1 MFIFSG
7 EVLVGH
13 APNTQLILYDI
24 STPVD
29 IPDTITGTLFITNYQ
44 LCFRPI
50 PFLVEKVYSI
60 IVSTQNT
67 CFIHYIKIN
76 LVLLI

>member
-60 IVSTQNT
+60 YQ
-67 CFIHYIKIN
+67 YK
-76 LVLLI
+76 LLSRNKFYALH

>member
-29 IPDTITGTLFITNYQ
+29 IPDTIT
-44 LCFRPI
+44 
-50 PFLVEKVYSI
+50 
-60 IVSTQNT
+60 
-67 CFIHYIKIN
+67 H
-76 LVLLI
+76 

>member
-24 STPVD
+24 SSPVD

-44 LCFRPI
+44 LPI

-60 IVSTQNT
+60 YQ
-67 CFIHYIKIN
+67 YK
-76 LVLLI
+76 LLSRNKFYTLH

>member
-44 LCFRPI
+44 LCFGLI

-60 IVSTQNT
+60 YQ
-67 CFIHYIKIN
+67 YK
-76 LVLLI
+76 LLSRNKFYTLH